1 MADGTS
7 PTRHD
12 DLIQPFQIESMA
24 AQGRLIRLGAATA
37 AVLDAHDYPEPVAE
51 LLAEAQVIAAA
62 MAGALKFDGVLTL
75 QAKGE
80 GPVTILVVDITSDG
94 AMRGYAQFDR
104 AAVAGTGEGSEGPR
118 QQVPRL
124 LGTGHLALT
133 VDQGADTQRYQ
144 GIVPLEGATLADC
157 AHAYL
162 RQSVQLD
169 AVIKVAA
176 ARSGESGGW
185 RAGGLMLQRL
195 ADKGIQRQSGDR
207 DDDEDA
213 WRRAVVLMGSCTPD
227 ELVAPALHPHDLL
240 YRLFSE
246 DGVRVFG
253 ASPLEMRCRCSRGR
267 VENVLRSF
275 PRAEIETMK
284 DGDDVVVTCEFCNA
298 TYRFDPDAVET
309 LYAGAGDARGD
320 RG

>member
-7 PTRHD
+7 AARDD
-12 DLIQPFQIESMA
+12 DLIQPFQMANLA
-24 AQGRLIRLGAATA
+24 AQGRLIRLGE
-37 AVLDAHDYPEPVAE
+37 AVSAVVCAHDYPDPVAE
-51 LLAEAQVIAAA
+51 LLGEALVIAAA

-75 QAKGE
+75 QAKGK

-94 AMRGYAQFDR
+94 ALRGYAQFDR
-104 AAVAGTGEGSEGPR
+104 DALAAVVAGDGGPR

-124 LGTGHLALT
+124 LGTGHLAFT

-144 GIVPLEGATLADC
+144 GIVALEGATLADC
-157 AHAYL
+157 AHVYL

-169 AVIKVAA
+169 AVIKVVA
-176 ARSGESGGW
+176 ARRGETGRW

-195 ADKGIQRQSGDR
+195 ADKGVQRQSGDR
-207 DDDEDA
+207 DAAEEA

-240 YRLFSE
+240 YRLFNE
-246 DGVRVFG
+246 DGVRVFDPI
-253 ASPLEMRCRCSRGR
+253 ALEMRCRCSRQR

-284 DGDDVVVTCEFCNA
+284 EGDDVVVTCEFCNA
-298 TYRFDPDAVET
+298 TYRYDPEAVET
-309 LYAGAGDARGD
+309 LYAGTE
-320 RG
+320 